1 MDDGWLKS
9 GKLNELCPKA
19 ISGVGQHWEK
29 SAPSHH
35 NLAKAHIHTNKSVI
49 YGTSASSI
57 QSPNKQQ
64 KRKRYKGE

>member
-19 ISGVGQHWEK
+19 ISGVGQHRGK
-29 SAPSHH
+29 SAPSRHD
-35 NLAKAHIHTNKSVI
+35 LAKAHIHTSKSVI
-49 YGTSASSI
+49 YGTSASST

-64 KRKRYKGE
+64 KRKWYKGE